1 MPALLRRPAGGG
13 RRRPRPGDASFSTVA
28 LLDVGLVRHFLEL
41 GDDGSLTRDTV
52 VDVSS
57 DGQRVGCA
65 RKSRL
70 LVLQPLADISLPPTQ
85 LSLKNDEVRCL
96 QWAELQALPPHL
108 AALLLVGGAS
118 GRLRAYT
125 PAGALVWSAW
135 PHASPLVRLRLHT
148 SGAVAADLSCVYA
161 GGIMAHVPAALLA
174 EKIAAAAATEAEA
187 PEAEG
192 GGGADD
198 FAVCELEGA
207 AAAHDAVCAGELPPL
222 PLDVSDPRRAAEQQP
237 LVFLL
242 ATGGA
247 QSALQLHLFDANG
260 ARIDARRAVVAAGRA
275 AVGVL
280 SGLASWGLGERAAGR
295 LREGV
300 GRVAAALPEAA
311 PSAVREMSSCVRDWR
326 DAPRVFNALAL
337 SPCRRWAAAT
347 DSLGRVLLLEART
360 LVVLRAVEGI
370 PRRAG
375 RLVRRRRRRA
385 GAGDLRA
392 STRAARAVAG
402 AARRAPPRVRR
413 RRRLRAARGA
423 AAAAAA
429 ADGDGGGSRAVLS
442 AAAFWRGFSA
452 DGGRATE

>member
-1 MPALLRRPAGGG
+1 
-13 RRRPRPGDASFSTVA
+13 
-28 LLDVGLVRHFLEL
+28 
-41 GDDGSLTRDTV
+41 
-52 VDVSS
+52 
-57 DGQRVGCA
+57 
-65 RKSRL
+65 
-70 LVLQPLADISLPPTQ
+70 
-85 LSLKNDEVRCL
+85 
-96 QWAELQALPPHL
+96 
-108 AALLLVGGAS
+108 
-118 GRLRAYT
+118 
-125 PAGALVWSAW
+125 
-135 PHASPLVRLRLHT
+135 
-148 SGAVAADLSCVYA
+148 
-161 GGIMAHVPAALLA
+161 MAHVPAALLA

-337 SPCRRWAAAT
+337 SPCRRWAPPPT
-347 DSLGRVLLLEART
+347 RPVRVLLLEART
-360 LVVLRAVEGI
+360 LVVLRSGRGTAT
-370 PRRAG
+370 RRSA
-375 RLVRRRRRRA
+375 
-385 GAGDLRA
+385 
-392 STRAARAVAG
+392 
-402 AARRAPPRVRR
+402 
-413 RRRLRAARGA
+413 GA
-423 AAAAAA
+423 AAAAAGWRWRSTRLDEGLLELWRVPLGARLHACAVGADCVLLEAPPPLRPPPTASA
-429 ADGDGGGSRAVLS
+429 ADHGLVLS
-442 AAAFWRGFSA
+442 ACSPVALSA
-452 DGGRATE
+452 DGGRATSRVSRVTRECVWRTYVVRK

>member
-1 MPALLRRPAGGG
+1 MAAHPPPAEAAASSAS
-13 RRRPRPGDASFSTVA
+13 DASFSTVA

-85 LSLKNDEVRCL
+85 LSLPGDEVRCL

-360 LVVLRAVEGI
+360 LVVLRLWKGYRDAQVGWCGGGGGGLALAI
-370 PRRAG
+370 YAPRRGLLELWRVPLGA
-375 RLVRRRRRRA
+375 RLHACAVGADCVLLEAPPPLRPPPTASAAEHGPCFLLQPSGALSVLTA
-385 GAGDLRA
+385 GA
-392 STRAARAVAG
+392 
-402 AARRAPPRVRR
+402 PHP
-413 RRRLRAARGA
+413 
-423 AAAAAA
+423 
-429 ADGDGGGSRAVLS
+429 
-442 AAAFWRGFSA
+442 
-452 DGGRATE
+452 E